1 MDADLIFHQGSTPDG
16 FFRSDL
22 TDHVTDADTI
32 TRELVQNGLD
42 AAIIGASR
50 EVAEIDLSISE
61 CALTELPAI
70 EAYVDAFTAAHKW
83 RVERQGDLA
92 SNEQGVIDRMRQVL
106 NSRRC
111 AMLLCRDNGVGLDQ
125 ARVNDLM
132 ATSNSDKLGQ
142 GAGTSGVGHL
152 TAFAASDL
160 RYVLYAGRSE
170 ISGQLRD
177 VGGAHAILAPRKDST
192 GTYAADGFWMNPQGD
207 LFERS
212 AQNFPDYPPAVLAS
226 ELDRVD
232 TTGSVV
238 GVAGF
243 DCFRDDDGGAAA
255 AAELMANAAAVN
267 FLVAISGG
275 WLKIRVRPSPTAK
288 DLVVDRDSVHARLV
302 ALEQIRA
309 RRITGRL
316 HRREALRASE
326 TLRDGDLI
334 HLPDVPGAKLWVRLL
349 DEGSK
354 ANSRVQVFRDGMWI
368 TSGAPDLEP
377 GDFGDR
383 RKFDAVLSLTKG
395 GPIYD
400 LVRRSEGAE
409 HRGIDKHRIKDD
421 YGQLRALTVC
431 VAEAIRSHVPPAGS
445 GGPISPYD
453 FAMVPL
459 GEHAVAE
466 IVPEYDPFAPAGD
479 DPVTVNGDEEA
490 EEPVDNPPHPPGP
503 GPKPKIPRKPK
514 VVDSFKVR
522 SAVRPQ
528 IETDGTFRELKAQI
542 SLPSGARRSD
552 KISVSVRIAAGSD
565 STADFPL
572 RPEWQMIES
581 IQYGDTKVSA
591 VGSGAYHIDIP
602 QHVTNM
608 TIRLAAASSYPH
620 SVELNVVPAKQG
632 SKSS

>member
-1 MDADLIFHQGSTPDG
+1 MTDAELRFHQGSTPDG

-42 AAIIGASR
+42 AAIIGAGR
-50 EVAEIDLSISE
+50 DVAEIDLSIVE
-61 CALTELPAI
+61 CVSSELPAFDT
-70 EAYVDAFTAAHKW
+70 YVSAFTAAHKW
-83 RVERQGDLA
+83 RVERQGVLA
-92 SNEQGVIDRMRQVL
+92 SNEQGVIDRMQQVL
-106 NSRRC
+106 SSERC

-125 ARVNDLM
+125 ARMNDLM

-160 RYVLYAGRSE
+160 RYVLYAGRS
-170 ISGQLRD
+170 GVPGHLRD

-192 GTYAADGFWMNPQGD
+192 GTHAADGFWMNPQGD

-212 AQNFPDYPPAVLAS
+212 AQNFPEYPPAILGD
-226 ELDRVD
+226 ELNRVG

-238 GVAGF
+238 GIAGF
-243 DCFRDDDGGAAA
+243 DCFRDDGGATA

-267 FLVAISGG
+267 FLVAIAGG
-275 WLKIRVRPSPTAK
+275 WLKVRVRPSPTSNE
-288 DLVVDRDSVHARLV
+288 LIVDQDSVHARLT
-302 ALEQIRA
+302 ALAQTRA
-309 RRITGRL
+309 RRTTGRL
-316 HRREALRASE
+316 HRSEALRASE
-326 TLRDGDLI
+326 TLRDGEPVP
-334 HLPDVPGAKLWVRLL
+334 LPDVPGAELRVRLL
-349 DEGSK
+349 DTGSK

-409 HRGIDKHRIKDD
+409 HRGIDKHRIQDD
-421 YGQLRALTVC
+421 YDQLRALTVC
-431 VAEAIRSHVPPAGS
+431 VAEAIRSHVPPAGA
-445 GGPISPYD
+445 GGPISPSD

-479 DPVTVNGDEEA
+479 DPVVVNGDEEVD
-490 EEPVDNPPHPPGP
+490 EPVENPHPPGP
-503 GPKPKIPRKPK
+503 GPKPKVAHKPK
-514 VVDSFKVR
+514 VMDGFKVR
-522 SAVRPQ
+522 SAVRPVVNA
-528 IETDGTFRELKAQI
+528 DGTFRELKAQI
-542 SLPSGARRSD
+542 SLPPGERRSD
-552 KISVSVRIAAGSD
+552 KISVSVRITTGSD
-565 STADFPL
+565 FTADLPL
-572 RPEWQMIES
+572 RPEWQKIES
-581 IQYGDTKVSA
+581 IQYGGTRVPA
-591 VGSGAYHIDIP
+591 EGSDAYTIDIP
-602 QHVTNM
+602 QDVSDM
-608 TIRLAAASSYPH
+608 TIRLAAASSHPH

-632 SKSS
+632 KKPS